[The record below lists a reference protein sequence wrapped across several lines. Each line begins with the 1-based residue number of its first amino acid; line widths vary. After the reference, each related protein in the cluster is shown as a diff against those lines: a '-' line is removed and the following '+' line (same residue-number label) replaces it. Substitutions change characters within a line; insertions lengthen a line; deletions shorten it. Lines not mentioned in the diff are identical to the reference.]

1 MVETEGL
8 AFRSWRG
15 AALGQRIWGGR
26 VGWGALTDRAA
37 HRGYGPRF
45 PCQSPFSSSRSL
57 GRQGGGGSMGHP
69 RSVLTGA
76 FLPPSPGRFGS
87 CYYQPHCPHRPPGT
101 GAVAVDIRFQPN
113 AERPAGNDLPKVTW
127 LVRAEPAVTS

>member
-15 AALGQRIWGGR
+15 AALGQRIWGGG

-37 HRGYGPRF
+37 HRGYGPCF

-69 RSVLTGA
+69 HSVLTGA
-76 FLPPSPGRFGS
+76 FLPPVPREVWLLLLPAPLPSQAPR
-87 CYYQPHCPHRPPGT
+87 HRSRGC
-101 GAVAVDIRFQPN
+101 GHQISAQCGEASGQ
-113 AERPAGNDLPKVTW
+113 
-127 LVRAEPAVTS
+127 

>member
-15 AALGQRIWGGR
+15 AALGQRIWGGG

-76 FLPPSPGRFGS
+76 FLP
-87 CYYQPHCPHRPPGT
+87 RPPGGLAPVTTSPTALT
-101 GAVAVDIRFQPN
+101 GPQAQEP
-113 AERPAGNDLPKVTW
+113 W
-127 LVRAEPAVTS
+127 LWTSDFSPMRRGQRAMTCPRSRG